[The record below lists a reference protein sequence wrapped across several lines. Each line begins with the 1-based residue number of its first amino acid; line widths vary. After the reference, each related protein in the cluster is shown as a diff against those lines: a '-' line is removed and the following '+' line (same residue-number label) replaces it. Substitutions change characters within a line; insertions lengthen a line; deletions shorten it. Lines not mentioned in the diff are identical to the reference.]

1 MLCVHVCS
9 HTVYMYCSVGGR
21 VQQLVCW
28 FSVCTYTCTVK
39 PGLSKLWLYMHM
51 LISDLNFLNVFSWAQ
66 LVWTIAVALYCT
78 WCVGMRIESMYCRY
92 ACMGGNVWQGG
103 YLRDLPFTCR
113 VTKQFVHGYMDL
125 KYGLFIHALC
135 NYLVEYVGV
144 SSENRAVYWVM
155 REEIKVGYIQ
165 LKFQGRMRFS
175 HILYMYTCVVPKQ
188 VSFLPSRQ
196 FIWRQSRIVLFSI
209 SVHSS

>member
-1 MLCVHVCS
+1 M
-9 HTVYMYCSVGGR
+9 YMYSETWIIWTLIVDAYVNKQPQFFERFFLGPASLDNRC
-21 VQQLVCW
+21 
-28 FSVCTYTCTVK
+28 CTI
-39 PGLSKLWLYMHM
+39 LYM
-51 LISDLNFLNVFSWAQ
+51 
-66 LVWTIAVALYCT
+66 
-78 WCVGMRIESMYCRY
+78 MYGDEDWGYVLCS

-103 YLRDLPFTCR
+103 YLRDMPFTCR
-113 VTKQFVHGYMDL
+113 VTKQLVHGYMDL

-144 SSENRAVYWVM
+144 SSEKRAVYWVM

-188 VSFLPSRQ
+188 VSFHQ
-196 FIWRQSRIVLFSI
+196 D
-209 SVHSS
+209 SSFEGKVELYYFQLVYTPVST